1 MNDSHYAW
9 LAAAYVRGSLDLLE
23 PPMEE
28 LSEADCEA
36 LVQQGLQ
43 AGLRLHRFKRTSGLP
58 RVRKVL
64 GWLKGLQPPRL
75 LDLGT
80 GRGAFLWPLLDE
92 FPYLE
97 VTCLDRLD
105 YRVADLQA
113 VARGGVNRLSAVQG
127 ELQALPFGERQ
138 FPLVTLL
145 EVLEHTPD
153 PQSCLAEVARV
164 TDHTLILSVP
174 SRPDDNPE
182 HLHLLAPEQLQAWL
196 LSLGFQRFKAEAVLN
211 HWVMLAQRSLSGPSL
226 THSCEST

>member
-1 MNDSHYAW
+1 MNESHYAW
-9 LAAAYVRGSLDLLE
+9 LAAAYVRGSLGVLQPRL
-23 PPMEE
+23 EE

-36 LVQQGLQ
+36 LVQQGQQ

-105 YRVADLQA
+105 YRVADLNT
-113 VARGGVNRLSAVQG
+113 VARGGVTRLSALQG
-127 ELQALPFGERQ
+127 ELHALPFGERE

-153 PQSCLAEVARV
+153 PQRCLAEVARV
-164 TDHTLILSVP
+164 TDQSLILSVP

-182 HLHLLAPEQLQAWL
+182 HLHVLPPEQLQAWL
-196 LSLGFQRFKAEAVLN
+196 LPLGFQRFKAEAVLN
-211 HWVMLAQRSLSGPSL
+211 HWVMLAQRDVKL
-226 THSCEST
+226 TNR